1 MQFHNLKSLPT
12 ALLEQLDNDV
22 KANRKQ
28 YLTRYLPVSTALA
41 VASVPMHLKAKS
53 FNSAHLTVESG
64 LFLLASALVMLLFI
78 GNTGV
83 IALNLWVTRP
93 GVKAEK

>member
-12 ALLEQLDNDV
+12 ALSEQLDKHV
-22 KANRKQ
+22 EANRKQ
-28 YLTRYLPVSTALA
+28 YLTRHLPVSTALA
-41 VASVPMHLKAKS
+41 LISVPVHLQAKS

-64 LFLLASALVMLLFI
+64 VFLLASALVMLVFI

-83 IALNLWVTRP
+83 IALSLWVTRP
-93 GVKAEK
+93 RDN

>member
-1 MQFHNLKSLPT
+1 M
-12 ALLEQLDNDV
+12 
-22 KANRKQ
+22 
-28 YLTRYLPVSTALA
+28 
-41 VASVPMHLKAKS
+41 
-53 FNSAHLTVESG
+53 ESG

-83 IALNLWVTRP
+83 IAFSLWTTRP